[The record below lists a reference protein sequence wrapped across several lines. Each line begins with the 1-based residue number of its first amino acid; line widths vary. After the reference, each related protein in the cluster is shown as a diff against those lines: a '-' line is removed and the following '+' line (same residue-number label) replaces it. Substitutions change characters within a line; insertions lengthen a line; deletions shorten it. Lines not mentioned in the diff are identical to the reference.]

1 MSVGELAIRMKG
13 YEEAARTSFPRRLPL
28 IVRVDG
34 KAFSKLT
41 SNLKGPND
49 PFNRQFVTAMD
60 AVATALCREI
70 QGAQIAYVQSDEVS
84 VLVHGY
90 KKLESSPWFDN
101 QCQKIVSV
109 AAAVA
114 AGTFTAQTPK
124 LFNKNSDCE
133 WADCLPMG
141 LDDIRPV
148 FFDARAFVLPEAEV
162 ANYMIWRQQDAT
174 RNSVQMLARHHFSH
188 KECDSKSVNDML
200 EMLRQKGV
208 HWDDLPKGLRRGRCV
223 LKRAEQFIPPAHF
236 GAAALAAIT
245 RMNWA
250 VEDPPLFTQDRAYIE
265 RLLATEDE

>member
-41 SNLKGPND
+41 SNLKGPSD
-49 PFNRQFVTAMD
+49 PFNRDFVAVMD
-60 AVATALCREI
+60 QVATALCREI
-70 QGAQIAYVQSDEVS
+70 QGAQIAYVQSDEAS

-90 KKLESSPWFDN
+90 KKFESTPWFDN

-114 AGTFTAQTPK
+114 AATFTAGSCR
-124 LFNKNSDCE
+124 LFGDV
-133 WADCLPMG
+133 
-141 LDDIRPV
+141 RPV
-148 FFDARAFVLPEAEV
+148 FFDARAFVLPEPEV
-162 ANYMIWRQQDAT
+162 VNYMIWRQQDAT

-188 KECDSKSVNDML
+188 KQCDGKSVNDML

-223 LKRAEQFIPPAHF
+223 LKRAEQFTPPAHF
-236 GAAALAAIT
+236 GAAALATIT
-245 RMNWA
+245 RQNWT
-250 VEDPPLFTQDRAYIE
+250 VEEPPLFTQDREYVE